1 MYIYIYLFRERER
14 QRMNQGFNWCCNY
27 CEILGEMWLKNGP
40 MWLVIKLMEKQL
52 IKLLS
57 SRQQREL
64 QEKVAV
70 ELAAYLFQ
78 SG

>member
-1 MYIYIYLFRERER
+1 MKNINVYIYIYLFRERER

-52 IKLLS
+52 IKLLK
-57 SRQQREL
+57 QQ
-64 QEKVAV
+64 VAKRDTGKGR
-70 ELAAYLFQ
+70 
-78 SG
+78 S